1 MSIRETAG
9 RIGATLL
16 DMAQTRLALAAVE
29 IEEESQRLLGYVVL
43 ALLAL
48 ILFGLALVL
57 VALTIVLVFWDSHRL
72 LAAGGLAAAFGAA
85 SALVALKLKANFANR
100 PPLLGDT
107 LAELHKDVN
116 FIRNVRGSHE

>member
-16 DMAQTRLALAAVE
+16 AMAQTRLALAAVE

-43 ALLAL
+43 ALLSL
-48 ILFGLALVL
+48 ILFGLAMVL
-57 VALTIVLVFWDSHRL
+57 VALTIVLIFWDSHRL

-85 SALVALKLKANFANR
+85 SVLVGLKLKSSFANR
-100 PPLLGDT
+100 PPLLGGT